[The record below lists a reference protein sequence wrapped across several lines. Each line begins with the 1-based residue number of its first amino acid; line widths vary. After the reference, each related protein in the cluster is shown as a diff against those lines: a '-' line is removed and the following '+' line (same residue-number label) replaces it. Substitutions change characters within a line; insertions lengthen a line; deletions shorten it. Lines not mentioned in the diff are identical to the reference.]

1 MYALAFF
8 QQTLGLH
15 SHSFLSQVRF
25 VDLQVRRTGE
35 YGHLHVSCKKSSVDP
50 NNAASA
56 KCYDL
61 INVLDQVVEHMLDAL
76 IVCPSRAKLPLV
88 MVIPTIVLSG
98 AGEFLPNFGLS
109 P

>member
-1 MYALAFF
+1 MLIFKC
-8 QQTLGLH
+8 
-15 SHSFLSQVRF
+15 
-25 VDLQVRRTGE
+25 GE

-76 IVCPSRAKLPLV
+76 IVCALRSKLPLV

-98 AGEFLPNFGLS
+98 AGQLLPNFG
-109 P
+109 PPP

>member
-1 MYALAFF
+1 MHWLSFNKAWVYAVIPFSLKSALLIFKCE
-8 QQTLGLH
+8 
-15 SHSFLSQVRF
+15 
-25 VDLQVRRTGE
+25 E

-76 IVCPSRAKLPLV
+76 IVCPLRAKLSLV
-88 MVIPTIVLSG
+88 MVINTIVLSG
-98 AGEFLPNFGLS
+98 AGEFLPNFGL
-109 P
+109 PL